1 MSNRSKNGNTSPAV
15 VSGDNPGVV
24 MDVDDVLTKH
34 DIMKYVINATMDSN
48 DSDLKKI
55 YYLVKNRNVMS
66 IGGSPKIAD
75 EDDDEQSFAQFN
87 LQSNRIAIAL
97 HVLNSILLNNKKSKI
112 NYLEEFRMQ
121 RSELLSEETTNAI
134 GSLSEFVFKNNFF
147 NRIQTRWYD
156 RDRATTYNIT
166 FIKRLIQNIDGYQF
180 MTENSRKTKEGLAY
194 VIAKRTTKI

>member
-1 MSNRSKNGNTSPAV
+1 
-15 VSGDNPGVV
+15 
-24 MDVDDVLTKH
+24 
-34 DIMKYVINATMDSN
+34 
-48 DSDLKKI
+48 
-55 YYLVKNRNVMS
+55 MS